1 MFFLPNLQLIT
12 YSLRFIK
19 YFCLHFK
26 KSSIILMLLCGF
38 QFYSFTARLFRQKQD
53 SGDLW
58 QHKSEVNSKMQPSKT
73 NATGVSCRGV
83 KNHPIRDL
91 QKRLNY
97 SLNQLEGLNLN
108 CDWFQ
113 YIYIIVIMGFVSYL
127 SFSRLLPPALSFPN
141 I

>member
-1 MFFLPNLQLIT
+1 MDVSCFFLPNLQLIT

-38 QFYSFTARLFRQKQD
+38 QFYFFHRSIVSPKTKLRGV
-53 SGDLW
+53 SC
-58 QHKSEVNSKMQPSKT
+58 QHKSEVNSKMQPSRT

-83 KNHPIRDL
+83 ENHPIRDL

-113 YIYIIVIMGFVSYL
+113 YIYIIVIMGFVSY
-127 SFSRLLPPALSFPN
+127 
-141 I
+141 